1 MPKRGSWRCGCGA
14 YNPAVKD
21 VCESCGAIRAG
32 QANSEGAGRPTCRD
46 CQEASTWTHLTRG
59 EDGEVRCASCHLALL
74 KSRMAK
80 PEDRCEDG
88 TTVVFGLDG
97 AVVVR
102 ARGITFVTTTERA
115 PHLKELLARLPD
127 ALAGE
132 RGA

>member
-80 PEDRCEDG
+80 PEVRWEDG
-88 TTVVFGLDG
+88 TTAAEKIREF
-97 AVVVR
+97 R
-102 ARGITFVTTTERA
+102 AIVS
-115 PHLKELLARLPD
+115 HARW
-127 ALAGE
+127 AE
-132 RGA
+132 KFSTRRE